1 MYAAENGM
9 KENAKILLENGTD
22 INAADNNGKLLIEIF
37 WYKKT
42 DSETSQLFR
51 IKVNVSWINFYL
63 TSNMRK

>member
-42 DSETSQLFR
+42 D
-51 IKVNVSWINFYL
+51 
-63 TSNMRK
+63 